1 MDHDDQRRTR
11 WARRKPN
18 PLCEF
23 CVFCV
28 ECRIVN
34 TLMMN
39 PTRAL
44 FFCSATFLLTAAL
57 SAGAQNQEPSQSTD
71 KHPEFPPGEGREL
84 TMKVCSTCHT
94 LDVVSVERFDLDGW
108 KNTVDQMASMG
119 ADATEEQLDQIVQ
132 YLAKSFPAESK

>member
-1 MDHDDQRRTR
+1 
-11 WARRKPN
+11 
-18 PLCEF
+18 
-23 CVFCV
+23 
-28 ECRIVN
+28 
-34 TLMMN
+34 MMN
-39 PTRAL
+39 ITRAL
-44 FFCSATFLLTAAL
+44 LLCSATFLLTAAL
-57 SAGAQNQEPSQSTD
+57 SAGAQNQEPSGSTD
-71 KHPEFPPGEGREL
+71 KHPEFPQGEGREL

>member
-1 MDHDDQRRTR
+1 
-11 WARRKPN
+11 
-18 PLCEF
+18 
-23 CVFCV
+23 
-28 ECRIVN
+28 
-34 TLMMN
+34 MMN
-39 PTRAL
+39 ITRAL
-44 FFCSATFLLTAAL
+44 LLCSATFLLTAAL
-57 SAGAQNQEPSQSTD
+57 SAGAQNQEPSGSAD
-71 KHPEFPPGEGREL
+71 KHPEFPQGEGREL